1 MKKLLYS
8 ISIII
13 LISSCSEY
21 QKALNSD
28 EVSVKFNL
36 GTELYDAEK
45 YSKASRLF
53 AQILPQYRGKPQAQ
67 KLTYMQAMCF
77 YNTKDYNSSSYQME
91 RFVNS
96 YPDSEKVEEMA
107 FLGAKSYYLMA
118 PIFSKDSEDTK
129 IAIDKLQQFI
139 NAFPESEFND
149 DANKLIFELDYR
161 LELKEFNIALQ
172 YNVLTD
178 YQAAIKSF
186 ENFLIDFPGS
196 DLREKAMYYRFDS
209 AYKLAI
215 NSVVW
220 RQKERIENA
229 VSYFNSFKNS
239 YNDSELLDEME
250 SKISELSEINN
261 I

>member
-1 MKKLLYS
+1 MKKLLYC

-96 YPDSEKVEEMA
+96 YPDSEKVEDMA